1 MGKIVLATYR
11 PKKGKEASLEE
22 LLRAHVPILRSLGL
36 VTEHSAFVGKDTS
49 GNYIEVFEWV
59 SEAAIEA
66 AHHHSDVQ
74 ALWKRF
80 ETYCEFIPP
89 STLEG
94 IDKPFP
100 DFERVI

>member
-1 MGKIVLATYR
+1 MGKIVLAAYR

-22 LLRAHVPILRSLGL
+22 LLSAHVPILRSLGL
-36 VTEHSAFVGKDTS
+36 VTEHSAFVGKDAS
-49 GNYIEVFEWV
+49 GNYLEVFEWA
-59 SEAAIEA
+59 SDAAIEE
-66 AHHHSDVQ
+66 AHHHPDVQ

-94 IDKPFP
+94 FDKCFP
-100 DFERVI
+100 NFERVI